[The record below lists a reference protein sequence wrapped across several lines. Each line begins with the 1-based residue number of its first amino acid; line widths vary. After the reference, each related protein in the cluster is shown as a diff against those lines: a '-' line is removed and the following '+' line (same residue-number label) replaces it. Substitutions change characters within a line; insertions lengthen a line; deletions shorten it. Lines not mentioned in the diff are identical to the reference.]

1 MKVCPFACDISNDKV
16 GCNHKFWFR
25 IRHALDRMLQASK
38 NLQWIKHQV
47 TGTPTPFSKWH
58 TILDTPIN
66 STIINLNWYTISTF
80 IHHRCA
86 QRKTNDF
93 HLPFGL
99 VSAGARNPDAWYG
112 VAGRRRANEAA
123 LANDSFEL
131 PNEVNASKKCSE
143 YNWAEK
149 YLSEPLPWPV
159 KKKPSPSVCLIRDT
173 LLREC
178 DVRKAIKSCE
188 I

>member
-131 PNEVNASKKCSE
+131 PNEVNASKSAVNITGLRSICQSRCRGQWRRSRVRVCASFETHCSASAMWE
-143 YNWAEK
+143 WQ
-149 YLSEPLPWPV
+149 
-159 KKKPSPSVCLIRDT
+159 
-173 LLREC
+173 
-178 DVRKAIKSCE
+178 
-188 I
+188 